1 MTVTGADM
9 KLSVHLL
16 RKAYDRIIYG
26 NDPSFINAK
35 HKSNLDIY
43 LNQLFPQVLRLSV
56 FGGTFLTGIMLHM
69 GFGDTSMAMI
79 VLLPSILGIF
89 SLFAG
94 PLLERINRKKTF
106 MLVSFACVNLFRVCV
121 VYIPYVFAK
130 ENYLT
135 WFLIMHCIAFLINS
149 FYSVNF
155 NILYINSIEE
165 NIQASF
171 ISLRSKI
178 NLFFNI
184 LFPMIMAYIIDSVP
198 DESKYTAFTVMF
210 SAALACAAIELLI
223 LSRLTEPEI
232 SKMEKED
239 ITFKNII
246 MIPVKNR
253 EFMGITLLSVAYY
266 FTHFISGSFLNVFL
280 LKYLNMSYT
289 VLTVGVTI
297 NYAIQ
302 FFVYKAGGR
311 LIDKFGSKIPVTLGI
326 LLHSF
331 FFLFFIFAKDSNVV
345 ILYFLSYIILS
356 FFSPAFSVALFKY
369 RFDSM
374 HGHAQTYYDG
384 FYVAAIGI
392 TILIAPLLGGIIK
405 NYIEITPALYNI
417 MEYAQFR
424 LLFLISFAAMFL
436 IGAAATLKLAV
447 KKQK

>member
-1 MTVTGADM
+1 MESSDSFL
-9 KLSVHLL
+9 K
-16 RKAYDRIIYG
+16 KAYDRIIYG
-26 NDPSFINAK
+26 NDPGFINAK
-35 HKSNLDIY
+35 YKNNLDIY
-43 LNQLFPQVLRLSV
+43 LNQLLPQVLRISL
-56 FGGTFLTGIMLHM
+56 FGGTFLTGIMLYM
-69 GFGDTSMAMI
+69 GFSDTAMAMI

-94 PLLERINRKKTF
+94 PLLERINKKKTF
-106 MLVSFACVNLFRVCV
+106 MMISFAIVNLFRVCV
-121 VYIPYVFAK
+121 VYIPYVFAR

-135 WFLIMHCIAFLINS
+135 WFLIMHCTAFLINS
-149 FYSVNF
+149 FYAVNF

-165 NIQASF
+165 GIQASF

-178 NLFFNI
+178 TLFFNI

-198 DESKYTAFTVMF
+198 DEKRYTAFTVMF
-210 SAALACAAIELLI
+210 SVALASALIELLI
-223 LSRLTEPEI
+223 LSRLTEPKI
-232 SKMEKED
+232 SKMEKSD
-239 ITFKNII
+239 ITLKNIV
-246 MIPVKNR
+246 MIPIKNK

-289 VLTVGVTI
+289 ILTIGVTI

-311 LIDKFGSKIPVTLGI
+311 LIDKFGSKIPVALGI

-331 FFLFFIFAKDSNVV
+331 FFLFFIFAKDSNAV
-345 ILYFLSYIILS
+345 ILYFLSYIVLS
-356 FFSPAFSVALFKY
+356 FFSPAFNVALFKY

-392 TILIAPLLGGIIK
+392 TILIAPILGGVIK
-405 NYIEITPALYNI
+405 TFIETTPSLYNS
-417 MEYAQFR
+417 MDYAQFR
-424 LLFLISFAAMFL
+424 LLFLISFVAMFI
-436 IGAAATLKLAV
+436 IGAAASIKLIGKN
-447 KKQK
+447 KKAKEI